1 MTPFASPARKPLAR
15 VTSHDARRDGLWAV
29 VLAGGEGVRL
39 RPLTRLVHGD
49 DRPKQYACFVD
60 GRTLLR
66 GTLDRVGRSI
76 PPERTVVIAQ
86 QRHARYLADELAGPR
101 LPHVLR
107 QPEDRGTAAGILFP
121 AHWISWRDP
130 GAVVVVFPSDHFVL
144 GEDAFMRHVLAAA
157 AMARLQRDRLILVGA
172 TPTAAEIQYGWIER
186 GKPLDWI
193 EDDPVCEVARF
204 WEKPDEH
211 TARTC
216 WMGGGLW
223 NTLVLVGTVEVFVD
237 LGWRALPALS
247 DRLAR
252 IEPFAGTED
261 EPWAVLQAYLRAPEA
276 NFSRAVLEP
285 CPPGLAV
292 SRLPAGVTWS
302 DWGTPDRVVQS
313 LRAAGLQPPWMARP
327 GGAAPAAAS

>member
-1 MTPFASPARKPLAR
+1 VRP
-15 VTSHDARRDGLWAV
+15 HDSRRDGLWAV

-66 GTLDRVGRSI
+66 CTLDRTGRAI

-86 QRHARYLADELAGPR
+86 QRHTRYLAEEFAGSR

-107 QPEDRGTAAGILFP
+107 QPEDRGTAAGILLP
-121 AHWISWRDP
+121 VHWISWRDP
-130 GAVVVVFPSDHFVL
+130 GAVVVVFPSDHFVI
-144 GEDAFMRHVLAAA
+144 GEDAFMRHVVAAA
-157 AMARLQRDRLILVGA
+157 AWARLRRDRLVLIGA
-172 TPTAAEIQYGWIER
+172 TPTAPEVQYGWIER
-186 GKPLDWI
+186 GKSLDWI
-193 EDDPVCEVARF
+193 EDAPVCEVARF
-204 WEKPDEH
+204 WEKPGED

-223 NTLVLVGTVEVFVD
+223 NTLVLVGTAEAFMDV
-237 LGWRALPALS
+237 GWRALPVLS
-247 DRLAR
+247 ERLAR
-252 IEPFAGTED
+252 IEPFADTED
-261 EPWAVLQAYLRAPEA
+261 EPWALTQAYLLAPDA

-285 CPPGLAV
+285 CPPDLAV
-292 SRLPAGVTWS
+292 SELPADVTWS

-313 LRAAGLQPPWMARP
+313 LRGAGLQPAWMACLRSVAP
-327 GGAAPAAAS
+327 PAAS

>member
-1 MTPFASPARKPLAR
+1 
-15 VTSHDARRDGLWAV
+15 VTSPDAQRGGLWAV

-60 GRTLLR
+60 GCTLLR
-66 GTLDRVGRSI
+66 CTLDRIGRTI
-76 PPERTVVIAQ
+76 PLERTVVSAQ
-86 QRHARYLADELAGPR
+86 QRHTRYLTDEFAGSR
-101 LPHVLR
+101 LPYIVR

-121 AHWISWRDP
+121 IYRIAWRDP
-130 GAVVVVFPSDHFVL
+130 EAVVVVFPSDHFVL
-144 GEDAFMRHVLAAA
+144 GEDRFIRHVVATAAL
-157 AMARLQRDRLILVGA
+157 ARLQRDRLILVGA
-172 TPTAAEIQYGWIER
+172 TPTAAETQYGWIER
-186 GKPLDWI
+186 GKPFDWI
-193 EDDPVCEVARF
+193 EGEPVCEVARF

-216 WMGGGLW
+216 WKGGGLW
-223 NTLVLVGTVEVFVD
+223 NTLVLVGTAEAFVD
-237 LGWRALPALS
+237 LGRRALPALS

-252 IEPFAGTED
+252 IEPFADTED
-261 EPWAVLQAYLRAPEA
+261 EPWALAQAYRLAPEA

-292 SRLPAGVTWS
+292 SRLPADVKWS

-313 LRAAGLQPPWMARP
+313 LRAAGLQPPWMGRL

>member
-60 GRTLLR
+60 GRTLLQC
-66 GTLDRVGRSI
+66 TLDRIGRGM

-86 QRHARYLADELAGPR
+86 QRHTRYLADEFAGSHR
-101 LPHVLR
+101 PHILR

-121 AHWISWRDP
+121 VHWISWRDP

-144 GEDAFMRHVLAAA
+144 GEDRFMRHVMAAA
-157 AMARLQRDRLILVGA
+157 ALTRFQRDRLILVGA

-193 EDDPVCEVARF
+193 EDEPVCEVARF

-223 NTLVLVGTVEVFVD
+223 NTLVVVGRSKRSWT
-237 LGWRALPALS
+237 W
-247 DRLAR
+247 
-252 IEPFAGTED
+252 AGG
-261 EPWAVLQAYLRAPEA
+261 R
-276 NFSRAVLEP
+276 FR
-285 CPPGLAV
+285 
-292 SRLPAGVTWS
+292 R
-302 DWGTPDRVVQS
+302 
-313 LRAAGLQPPWMARP
+313 
-327 GGAAPAAAS
+327 